1 MPPAPPSLDGLSV
14 RPPARPPALLSFAN
28 VGRRYPDGGR
38 EIVALE
44 GVSFELQAGAA
55 VGVYGARRSGKSTLL
70 RLAAAIESPDAGV
83 VRFAGLDVTRISP
96 GERARLLR
104 SSIAFL
110 TSAGWLASPGET
122 VLDHV
127 AMSLGSEGLT
137 MREAKRRAL
146 LALDAVGVAA
156 LGAEELTASLSL
168 GERARVMLARA
179 LVREPRL
186 LVVDEPAPMPS
197 VGERERFCAILRTVT
212 GERGIALLIASE
224 DMATLRGV
232 GALMSISAGEL
243 CSSEERGTVSQLR
256 PRRAGASGSA

>member
-1 MPPAPPSLDGLSV
+1 MPSAAPSLLAGPAP
-14 RPPARPPALLSFAN
+14 LLSFAN
-28 VGRRYPDGGR
+28 VSKRYPDGGR
-38 EIVALE
+38 EIAVLDE
-44 GVSFELQAGAA
+44 VSFELHAGAA

-70 RLAAAIESPDAGV
+70 RLAAAIESPDAGAV
-83 VRFAGLDVTRISP
+83 HFAGRDVTRISP
-96 GERARLLR
+96 RERARLLR
-104 SSIAFL
+104 SSVAFL

-137 MREAKRRAL
+137 LREAKRRAL

-156 LGAEELTASLSL
+156 LGAEEITASLSL

-197 VGERERFCAILRTVT
+197 LGERERFCAILRAAS

-243 CSSEERGTVSQLR
+243 CCSEELGTVEQRRHLR
-256 PRRAGASGSA
+256 VAASGPS